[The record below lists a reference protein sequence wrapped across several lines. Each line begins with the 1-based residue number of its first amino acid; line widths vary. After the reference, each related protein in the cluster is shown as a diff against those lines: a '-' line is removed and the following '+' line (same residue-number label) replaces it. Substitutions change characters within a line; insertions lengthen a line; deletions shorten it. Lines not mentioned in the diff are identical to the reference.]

1 MTFKFDLFVSDQ
13 VVPFTTTSSWRI
25 LSITTKGWRCSTTLR
40 CSLEN
45 TLLKD
50 VFFYVFSNLPKF
62 QNMNLF
68 RVTTETDIHK
78 FVHF

>member
-1 MTFKFDLFVSDQ
+1 MAFKFDLFVSDQ

-40 CSLEN
+40 SSLEN
-45 TLLKD
+45 TLLND
-50 VFFYVFSNLPKF
+50 VFFYVFSNLPRF

-68 RVTTETDIHK
+68 RVTTETDIHE